1 MNKSMRSLVFVLLFA
16 AAGFGAYTLM
26 NKSAVSVDENSQ
38 VTADYLDTPT
48 AVERVA
54 QADVPAEEVIG
65 EEGEV
70 KVEEIKKDGE
80 VAPAVEESEELEED
94 TTEDSKL

>member
-26 NKSAVSVDENSQ
+26 NKSAVAVDENSQ
-38 VTADYLDTPT
+38 VTADFVDTT
-48 AVERVA
+48 TGIEQVA
-54 QADVPAEEVIG
+54 QADVPTEEVIG

-80 VAPAVEESEELEED
+80 VAPVEEETEEVEE
-94 TTEDSKL
+94 TSTEDSKL